1 MRDTKSKVQIKF
13 NTGVN
18 MNSELG
24 SSLDGGTLGNGV
36 ASFRQTTMNNPSI
49 LP

>member
-1 MRDTKSKVQIKF
+1 MYMRDTKSKVQIKF

-36 ASFRQTTMNNPSI
+36 ASFR
-49 LP
+49 